1 MFPNL
6 DPKRMNALMRQMG
19 MSQVEI
25 DALRVVI
32 EKPDGKIIINNPSV
46 MKIKMQGQESF
57 QISGE
62 AEEFQVE
69 EEKGFNEEDVKTLI
83 ENTGCSEQEARNAL
97 EETGDLAEALIKLS
111 N

>member
-62 AEEFQVE
+62 TEEFQVE